1 MQIIINL
8 RYPSGTVTSPRSLR
22 YAISTTGL
30 STLKKN
36 VNCRLGAIH
45 WQHGISPYYFS
56 EPVQMTKMLSALVC
70 SCCHYHFTIQNH
82 SNVLKVKYKRV
93 TLESV
98 RIVSFEYLS
107 FGKPHPV
114 SLYLLFMQ
122 LILNTYTCCM
132 MVSHIWNRILCLDA
146 ETLIRTANKHK
157 ILPDQEKTIDSITCA
172 FNHSCNLTMH
182 SMYPCVYLK
191 WLWECSLITER

>member
-132 MVSHIWNRILCLDA
+132 MVSHI
-146 ETLIRTANKHK
+146 
-157 ILPDQEKTIDSITCA
+157 
-172 FNHSCNLTMH
+172 
-182 SMYPCVYLK
+182 
-191 WLWECSLITER
+191 